1 MHCEGLSHLPDTQG
15 NTDTRCFCHLNKDVV
30 PNKSG
35 KSCGRDLK
43 TVMAWRQAWNVERPR
58 VSAYD
63 FPFLLTGSLIDDHNH
78 CPGNCAAFLVY
89 HRAGD
94 RSSCSRLCPQT
105 SGDKKRHYRHTEEDC
120 HPLFHL

>member
-1 MHCEGLSHLPDTQG
+1 MHCEGLSDLPDTQG
-15 NTDTRCFCHLNKDVV
+15 CIDTSSFCSLNKDVV
-30 PNKSG
+30 LYKSR
-35 KSCGRDLK
+35 KSCGRDFK
-43 TVMAWRQAWNVERPR
+43 TVVARRQAWNVERPR

-105 SGDKKRHYRHTEEDC
+105 CRQKNRD
-120 HPLFHL
+120 